1 MNIMTAM
8 SRSRAIFLTLHVVI
22 LVAEPIGSNN
32 RGESKT
38 LKRIV
43 LRGTEEES
51 IVALNSHHCLNTTL
65 CKDYCETC
73 CISYIT
79 PLNSCFNPQTLF
91 PRDESWGEGD
101 VLDGNVTFSSDD
113 GQVSFVRTFYST
125 NDSTSGGLYES
136 EILPLNEC
144 VGPFGAP
151 RPWGIFELS
160 SSKWE
165 MSPRRGFTRVTK
177 TVERKWQRLRVL

>member
-1 MNIMTAM
+1 MNLMTAM

-22 LVAEPIGSNN
+22 LLAESIRSNN
-32 RGESKT
+32 RDDSKT
-38 LKRIV
+38 LKRIHVV
-43 LRGTEEES
+43 LRGTKEES
-51 IVALNSHHCLNTTL
+51 IVAFKNHHRLNTTL

-79 PLNSCFNPQTLF
+79 QLNSCFNPQKLF
-91 PRDESWGEGD
+91 PGDESWGEGD

-125 NDSTSGGLYES
+125 NDSTCGGLYES

-144 VGPFGAP
+144 IGPFGAP

-160 SSKWE
+160 SSK
-165 MSPRRGFTRVTK
+165 
-177 TVERKWQRLRVL
+177 